1 MKLSDIVHY
10 RNQLDIHDVQL
21 IREQTEHELLAINH
35 VVASQPNDIGF
46 YKARMAKRLSV
57 IRDSF
62 EQFDQVFD
70 GLKSELDSAIQK
82 QQPTYYR
89 ASMDL
94 YQQHI
99 RTEPLEKTL
108 SRRLTIDDDSNLTLR
123 TRLRNYTDWRLP
135 GLIIRPGRESFI
147 EELVPLD
154 PLYVVDTHQEL
165 IDPAVMAF
173 NETYRA
179 RLRQYVLDEDQDLIL
194 ADLPDNQFGL
204 IFAYNYFNFKP
215 MELIQRY
222 ITEAYQKLRAGGT
235 LIMTYNNCD
244 QAHGVALAE
253 QNFMCYTPG
262 SEILKIAESVGFDVT
277 YQHTGLGDLAWME
290 LQRPGKISSLRGGQ
304 TLAKIVARPK

>member
-10 RNQLDIHDVQL
+10 RNQLDAHDVRL
-21 IREQTEHELLAINH
+21 IRDQTDHELLAINH

-62 EQFDQVFD
+62 EQFDQVFN
-70 GLKSELDSAIQK
+70 GLKSDIDSAIQK
-82 QQPTYYR
+82 QQPAYYK
-89 ASMDL
+89 ASTDL

-99 RTEPLEKTL
+99 RHEPLDQTL
-108 SRRLTIDDDSNLTLR
+108 SRRLVIDESSNLTLR
-123 TRLRNYTDWRLP
+123 TRLRNYTDWRVP
-135 GLIIRPGRESFI
+135 GMIIRPGQESFI

-154 PLYVVDTHQEL
+154 PLYVVDTAQEL

-179 RLRQYVLDEDQDLIL
+179 RLRQYVLNEDRDLIL
-194 ADLPDNQFGL
+194 ADLPSNQFGL

-215 MELIQRY
+215 MELVRRY
-222 ITEAYQKLRAGGT
+222 LAELYQKLRPGGT
-235 LIMTYNNCD
+235 VIMTYNNCD

-262 SEILKIAESVGFDVT
+262 SEILKTAELTGFDLT
-277 YQHTGLGDLAWME
+277 YQHTGLGDLSWIE
-290 LQRPGKISSLRGGQ
+290 LQRPGKITSLRGGQ
-304 TLAKIVARPK
+304 TLAKIVARSK